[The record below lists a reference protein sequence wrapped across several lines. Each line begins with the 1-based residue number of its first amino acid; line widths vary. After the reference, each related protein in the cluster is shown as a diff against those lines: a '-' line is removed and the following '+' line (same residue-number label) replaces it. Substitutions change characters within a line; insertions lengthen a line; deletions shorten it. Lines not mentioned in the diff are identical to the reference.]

1 MKLSLFSI
9 IGGTFYQ
16 FSDVPITEETLRQF
30 EEEVGNKVTERLS
43 SIAPILTSLIKIT
56 PELVVSDEHNGDVMV
71 KDIILETKDLAAAS
85 AASVVTMAGDDT
97 KKLEQSEGCY
107 HCKDG
112 FFRDILGN
120 PCWYDFC
127 PSCGRKLDRDAA
139 LIDPA
144 VFITRHEALQLV
156 NNERN
161 RQDAKWGEQNHAP
174 QYWTGILGEEYGEY
188 CQAVNETVFFNGEEA
203 RKLGGYDNM
212 MKELTHVAAVAV
224 GAMEALMRA
233 KIQEGGENDA

>member
-9 IGGTFYQ
+9 IGGTFYK
-16 FSDVPITEETLRQF
+16 FSGVPITDETLRRF
-30 EEEVGNKVTERLS
+30 EETVSNKVAEKLS
-43 SIAPILTSLIKIT
+43 TLAPLLPELIKIT
-56 PELVVSDEHNGDVMV
+56 PELVVSEEHNGDVMV
-71 KDIILETKDLAAAS
+71 KDIILETKEMAAATT
-85 AASVVTMAGDDT
+85 ASVVMMAGDDT
-97 KKLEQSEGCY
+97 NEPEQAEICY

-127 PSCGRKLDRDAA
+127 PVCGRKLHRDAA
-139 LIDPA
+139 PIDPA

-224 GAMEALMRA
+224 GAMEALMREKLRKAA
-233 KIQEGGENDA
+233 K